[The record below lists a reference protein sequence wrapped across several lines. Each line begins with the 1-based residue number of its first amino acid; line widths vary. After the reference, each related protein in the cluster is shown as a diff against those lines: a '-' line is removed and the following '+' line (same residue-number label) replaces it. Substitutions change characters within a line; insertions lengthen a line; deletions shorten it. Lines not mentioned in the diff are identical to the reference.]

1 MIMATA
7 ILALL
12 VFFFFLSFFNNI
24 FKKKTIKNYFFL
36 NLIKMTK
43 IPLNLLN
50 LTEKFDEKVKMR
62 LTNSLSAKMRRFLV

>member
-24 FKKKTIKNYFFL
+24 FLKKTIKNYFFL

-43 IPLNLLN
+43 ILLNLLN

>member
-1 MIMATA
+1 
-7 ILALL
+7 
-12 VFFFFLSFFNNI
+12 
-24 FKKKTIKNYFFL
+24 
-36 NLIKMTK
+36 MTK